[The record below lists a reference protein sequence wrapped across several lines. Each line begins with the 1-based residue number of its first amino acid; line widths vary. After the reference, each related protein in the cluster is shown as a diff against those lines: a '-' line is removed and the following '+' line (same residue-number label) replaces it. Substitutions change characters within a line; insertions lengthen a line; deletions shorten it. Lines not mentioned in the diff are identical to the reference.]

1 MTPISSRIALATV
14 LSLSVVAFPVHAQEQ
29 TSAQEDSGDE
39 QPDDDLH
46 NRQSD
51 YQGNIIVSAQGLRQ
65 LDLLAGTDVLEA
77 ADIQRN
83 LNGQIGEVLVKLP
96 GVSATSFSPGASRPV
111 LRGFEGERVRVLVD
125 GLGSADVSNTS
136 ADHAVSIN
144 PLTAER
150 IEVLRGPASLIYG
163 SQAIGGVVNVI
174 DKRIPSRL
182 PDEDFHFDA
191 LVAGDSASNLRSG
204 SGSLDVPIGGV
215 LVAHIDGSWQETDD
229 LEIGGFQASDSLRA
243 DLFALADEEEAEGE
257 LGEAEELREAA
268 DQRGF
273 IPNSAT
279 ETWSLNGG
287 LGVVLGESSFGFSV
301 GYYDTSYG
309 IPGRPGFEE
318 HHGHGEGGEEAGEE
332 EGEEEG
338 VSIGLEQFRADFSGD
353 IALGEGFFQRLKIR
367 AGYSDYTHTEFE
379 GSEVGT
385 VFNSDA
391 LEGRIELVQSETG
404 ASSGAIGLQ
413 YTYRDFEAIGEEAF
427 VAPNTTDQIAIFG
440 LQEFDF
446 GGFQIEGAA
455 RYEMVDVESRPLGV
469 KRDFDLFSGALSL
482 VYAPVGPEE
491 LRIGLTGSRAER
503 APSGE
508 ELFANGPHIATQA
521 FEIGDTNLTTESAW
535 GLEAFARGKVGG
547 ADFNVAIFKQWF
559 DNYIYLTATGAEE
572 DDLPVFQIFQQ
583 GADYSGVEG
592 EVSFPLA
599 DIGGFGL
606 ITDLRGSY
614 VRAELN
620 DGNNVPRIPPL
631 ELLGALELQ
640 SDALDLRG
648 EVQWF
653 AEQDRISAFET
664 PTDDFAFVNL
674 LASWQPLGDRSITL
688 QLAADNIFDVTGR
701 RHASFTKDY
710 VPLAGRNVK
719 ASVRLSF

>member
-1 MTPISSRIALATV
+1 MTPLTSRLAITAALSFAVT
-14 LSLSVVAFPVHAQEQ
+14 AFPAYAQDQ
-29 TSAQEDSGDE
+29 SDAQDETGDA

-77 ADIQRN
+77 EDIQRN

-163 SQAIGGVVNVI
+163 SQAIGGVVNII

-182 PDEDFHFDA
+182 PDESYHVDA
-191 LVAGDSASNLRSG
+191 IVAGDSASNLRSG

-215 LVAHIDGSWQETDD
+215 FVAHVDGSWQQTDD
-229 LEIGGFQASDSLRA
+229 LEIAGYQASDSLRA
-243 DLFALADEEEAEGE
+243 ELFARADDEDAAGAPDEA
-257 LGEAEELREAA
+257 AELREAA

-279 ETWSLNGG
+279 ETWSINGG
-287 LGVVLGESSFGFSV
+287 FGVILGDSNFGASV
-301 GYYDTSYG
+301 GYYDTAYG
-309 IPGRPGFEE
+309 VPGRPGFEE
-318 HHGHGEGGEEAGEE
+318 HHGDEAGGGEEGAD
-332 EGEEEG
+332 G
-338 VSIGLEQFRADFSGD
+338 VSIGLQQFRADFKGD
-353 IALGEGFFQRLKIR
+353 IALGDGFFERLKLR

-379 GSEVGT
+379 GADIGT

-391 LEGRIELVQSETG
+391 LEGRLELVQSDTG
-404 ASSGAIGLQ
+404 ASSGAVGLQ
-413 YTYRDFEAIGEEAF
+413 YSYRDFEAIGDEAF
-427 VAPNTTDQIAIFG
+427 VAPNTTNQFAVFG
-440 LQEFDF
+440 LQEYDF
-446 GGFQIEGAA
+446 GGIQLEGAG
-455 RYEMVDVESRPLGV
+455 RYEMVDVESKPLGV
-469 KRDFDLFSGALSL
+469 KRNFDLFSGAVSL
-482 VYAPVGPEE
+482 VYAPTGPEE

-521 FEIGDTNLTTESAW
+521 FELGDTNLTTESAW
-535 GLEAFARGKVGG
+535 GLEAFARGKLGG
-547 ADFNVAIFKQWF
+547 ADFNLAVFKQWF
-559 DNYIYLTATGAEE
+559 DNYIYLAANGDIE
-572 DDLPVFQIFQQ
+572 DDLPVFQTFQQ
-583 GADYSGVEG
+583 GADYYGVEG

-599 DIGGFGL
+599 DLGAFGL

-614 VRAELN
+614 VRAKLD
-620 DGNNVPRIPPL
+620 DGSNVPRIPPL

-640 SDALDLRG
+640 SDAVDLRG

-653 AEQDRISAFET
+653 AKQDRIAAFET

-674 LASWQPLGDRSITL
+674 LASWRPLGNQNVTL
-688 QLAADNIFDVTGR
+688 QLAADNLFDVTGR
-701 RHASFTKDY
+701 RHASFTKDF

>member
-1 MTPISSRIALATV
+1 MTQTSSRLALAAA
-14 LSLSVVAFPVHAQEQ
+14 LSFACFAFPAQ
-29 TSAQEDSGDE
+29 AQDQFSPADGAGED

-77 ADIQRN
+77 EDIQRN

-150 IEVLRGPASLIYG
+150 VEVLRGPASLIYG

-182 PDEDFHFDA
+182 PDESFHVDA
-191 LVAGDSASNLRSG
+191 LVAGDSASDLRSG

-215 LVAHIDGSWQETDD
+215 FVAHIDGSWQETDD
-229 LEIGGFQASDSLRA
+229 LEIAGFQASDSLRA
-243 DLFALADEEEAEGE
+243 ELFARADEEEAAGE
-257 LGEAEELREAA
+257 FGEADELREAA

-279 ETWSLNGG
+279 ETWSINGG
-287 LGVVLGESSFGFSV
+287 FGVILGDSNFGASV

-309 IPGRPGFEE
+309 VPGRPGFEE
-318 HHGHGEGGEEAGEE
+318 HNGEE
-332 EGEEEG
+332 EGAEEGGDG
-338 VSIGLEQFRADFSGD
+338 VSIGLEQFRADFRGD
-353 IALGEGFFQRLKIR
+353 IALGDGFFQRLKIR

-379 GSEVGT
+379 GSEIGT
-385 VFNSDA
+385 VFTSDA

-404 ASSGAIGLQ
+404 GSSGAVGLQ
-413 YTYRDFEAIGEEAF
+413 YSYRDFEAIGEEAF
-427 VAPNTTDQIAIFG
+427 VAPNTTDQLAVFG

-446 GGFQIEGAA
+446 GGVQIEGAA
-455 RYEMVDVESRPLGV
+455 RYELVDVESKPLGV
-469 KRDFDLFSGALSL
+469 KRDFDLLSGALSL
-482 VYAPVGPEE
+482 VYAPSGPEE
-491 LRIGLTGSRAER
+491 LRVGLTGSRAER

-535 GLEAFARGKVGG
+535 GLEAFARGKLGG
-547 ADFNVAIFKQWF
+547 AEFNLAIFKQWF
-559 DNYIYLTATGAEE
+559 NDYIYLAATGLEE
-572 DDLPVFQIFQQ
+572 DDLPVFQTRQQ
-583 GADYSGVEG
+583 GADYFGVEG
-592 EVSFPLA
+592 EVTFPLA
-599 DIGGFGL
+599 DIGAFGL

-614 VRAELN
+614 VRAELD
-620 DGNNVPRIPPL
+620 DGSNVPRIPPL

-640 SDALDLRG
+640 SDAVDLRG

-653 AEQDRISAFET
+653 AEQNRISAFET
-664 PTDDFAFVNL
+664 PTDDFAFVNFL
-674 LASWQPLGDRSITL
+674 VAWRPLADKQNVSL

-701 RHASFTKDY
+701 RHASFTKDF
-710 VPLAGRNVK
+710 VPLAGRNIK

>member
-1 MTPISSRIALATV
+1 MKNHAPRFAIATALSFGILA
-14 LSLSVVAFPVHAQEQ
+14 SPAIAQD
-29 TSAQEDSGDE
+29 TSAEDKSSAE

-46 NRQSD
+46 NRQTD

-77 ADIQRN
+77 EDIQRN

-182 PDEDFHFDA
+182 PDENVHVDA
-191 LVAGDSASNLRSG
+191 LVAGDSASNLRSA

-215 LVAHIDGSWQETDD
+215 FVAHIDGSWQQTDD
-229 LEIGGFQASDSLRA
+229 LEIAGFQVSDSLRA
-243 DLFALADEEEAEGE
+243 ELFARADEEDAAGEPDEA
-257 LGEAEELREAA
+257 AELREAA

-279 ETWSLNGG
+279 ETWSVNGG
-287 LGVVLGESSFGFSV
+287 FGIILGDSSFGASV

-309 IPGRPGFEE
+309 VPGRPGFEE
-318 HHGHGEGGEEAGEE
+318 HHGEE
-332 EGEEEG
+332 EGGAEEGEEG
-338 VSIGLEQFRADFSGD
+338 VSIGLEQFRADFKGD
-353 IALGEGFFQRLKIR
+353 IALGDGLFERLKIR

-391 LEGRIELVQSETG
+391 LEGRIELVQSDTG
-404 ASSGAIGLQ
+404 ASSGAVGVQ
-413 YTYRDFEAIGEEAF
+413 YSHRDFEAIGEEAF
-427 VAPNTTDQIAIFG
+427 VAPNTTDQFAIFG
-440 LQEFDF
+440 LQEYDF

-455 RYEMVDVESRPLGV
+455 RYEMVDVESKPLGV
-469 KRDFDLFSGALSL
+469 KRDFDLISGALSF
-482 VYAPVGPEE
+482 VYAPAGPEE

-535 GLEAFARGKVGG
+535 GIEAFARGKIGG
-547 ADFNVAIFKQWF
+547 ADFNLAVFKQWF
-559 DNYIYLTATGAEE
+559 DNYIYLAATGAEE
-572 DDLPVFQIFQQ
+572 DDLPVFQFFQQ
-583 GADYSGVEG
+583 GADYYGVEG
-592 EVSFPLA
+592 EVTFPLA
-599 DIGGFGL
+599 DLGAFGL

-614 VRAELN
+614 VRAELD
-620 DGNNVPRIPPL
+620 DGSNVPRIPPL

-640 SDALDLRG
+640 SDAVDLRG

-653 AEQDRISAFET
+653 AKQDRISAFET
-664 PTDDFAFVNL
+664 PTDDFAFVNV
-674 LASWQPLGDRSITL
+674 LASWRPLDGNQNVTF

-710 VPLAGRNVK
+710 VPLAGRNIK